1 MDYTQLTDS
10 ELQEIFH
17 AATEET
23 SRRNLITA
31 PTWPYGWVGAVFLW
45 AKRHRTGPIVP

>member
-1 MDYTQLTDS
+1 MEYTTLTDS

-17 AATEET
+17 AANEET

-31 PTWPYGWVGAVFLW
+31 AITRYTTGQATWSASTRRSPS
-45 AKRHRTGPIVP
+45 